1 VKNGGDHF
9 LTELASREFMDNL
22 VSILKMPGLNQSVK
36 NDMLKYI
43 QNWSLAF
50 EGKPSLN
57 YVDQVYKTLK
67 SEGMLSSIC
76 YDHFTHFL
84 RRI

>member
-1 VKNGGDHF
+1 
-9 LTELASREFMDNL
+9 MDNL

-50 EGKPSLN
+50 EGKPNLN

-76 YDHFTHFL
+76 HDHFTHFL